1 MNHQSGEPL
10 EHAPDKPLGATQTA
24 PGTKTSTS
32 LLLCIMA
39 LLVALAAAGASSW
52 LWWRMSAL
60 QQRQDIVQGRLGT
73 IGDLESRLDKSATQN
88 QQLAQQLD
96 RLSKQ
101 LNSQLTGMQNRQR
114 SLDKLT
120 HQALDNIARL
130 ENQYK
135 VLVARQSK
143 QAQPPSAAEV
153 INFQRLL
160 EVGFLLRNAQA
171 SLVLTQ
177 DPEQAV
183 HLLALADDQL
193 AALGD
198 PRWLPVRQA
207 IAQDKAALE
216 AVPMADTAGIALQL
230 SAMAQQAHTW
240 PLRASALQGAADDD
254 TASGPAPDAPPGGES
269 RLQMLRRELI
279 RLWRRAVVITHTD
292 SSALPFQPYLRERL
306 ALHLQLTAS
315 AAARGDQQLFA
326 GELEQSRQ
334 LLMALDTTSPSVQ
347 QALQHISA
355 LRTVTLQ
362 PELPDLHAPVERFL
376 HILQQ
381 QEAGPAWQQGENP

>member
-1 MNHQSGEPL
+1 MNHQPGEPL
-10 EHAPDKPLGATQTA
+10 EHATDEALGATQTA
-24 PGTKTSTS
+24 PRTKTSTV
-32 LLLCIMA
+32 LLLCSMA
-39 LLVALAAAGASSW
+39 LLAALAAAGASAW
-52 LWWRMSAL
+52 LWWRMSAI
-60 QQRQDIVQGRLGT
+60 QQRQHLVQGRLGA
-73 IGDLESRLDKSATQN
+73 IGDLESRFDKSATQN
-88 QQLAQQLD
+88 QQLAQRLD
-96 RLSKQ
+96 HLSKQ
-101 LNSQLTGMQNRQR
+101 LNGQLSGMQNRQR

-120 HQALDNIARL
+120 HQARDDIARL

-135 VLVARQSK
+135 ALAALQSRQ
-143 QAQPPSAAEV
+143 AAPPSAAEV
-153 INFQRLL
+153 ITFQRLL

-183 HLLALADDQL
+183 HLLTLADDQL

-240 PLRASALQGAADDD
+240 PLRASTLQGAADA
-254 TASGPAPDAPPGGES
+254 ASGSAPDALPTGES
-269 RLQMLRRELI
+269 RWQMLRRELI
-279 RLWRRAVVITHTD
+279 GLWRRAVVITHTD

-334 LLMALDTTSPSVQ
+334 LLIALDTTSPSVHL
-347 QALQHISA
+347 ALQHISA

-381 QEAGPAWQQGENP
+381 QETGPAWQQGENP

>member
-1 MNHQSGEPL
+1 MNHQPGEPL
-10 EHAPDKPLGATQTA
+10 EHAPDEALGATQTA
-24 PGTKTSTS
+24 PRSKTSTV
-32 LLLCIMA
+32 LLLCSMA
-39 LLVALAAAGASSW
+39 LLAALAAAGASAW
-52 LWWRMSAL
+52 LWWRMSTM
-60 QQRQDIVQGRLGT
+60 QQRQDIVQGRLGA
-73 IGDLESRLDKSATQN
+73 IGDLESRLDKSTTQN
-88 QQLAQQLD
+88 QQLAQRLD

-101 LNSQLTGMQNRQR
+101 INSQLSGMQDRQR
-114 SLDKLT
+114 SLGKLT
-120 HQALDNIARL
+120 QQARDDIARL

-135 VLVARQSK
+135 TLAARQSR
-143 QAQPPSAAEV
+143 QAAPPSAAEV

-183 HLLALADDQL
+183 HLLTLADDQL

-230 SAMAQQAHTW
+230 SAMARQAHTW
-240 PLRASALQGAADDD
+240 PLRASTLQGATDA
-254 TASGPAPDAPPGGES
+254 ASGSAPDAPPPGES
-269 RLQMLRRELI
+269 RWQMLRRELV
-279 RLWRRAVVITHTD
+279 RLWRRAVVITHAD

-381 QEAGPAWQQGENP
+381 QETGPAWQQGENP